1 MQRRQ
6 DRHKRGP
13 VFRFMR
19 GFVNFFRSYR
29 KWSNKGFVAIL
40 LLAVALSMGLVLFF
54 RRFRKWSNK
63 GFVAVLLLAV
73 ALSMGLVLLFESFQ
87 GIPLTSQKKD
97 AISQEANKTNQNT
110 KGQEEEKTAR
120 IMAHGDLLYH
130 DILYFS
136 AKKDDGTYDF
146 HENFEYVT
154 PWLKQ
159 ADLAIGDFEGTIN
172 KDHYLAGYPLFNAP
186 SEVMDAIKDA
196 GYHVLDLAHNHIL
209 DSQIEGV
216 ISTADAIEKAGMTP
230 IGVYT
235 HEPRDQAPL
244 VIKEVNGIKVA
255 LLAYSYGFN
264 GIEQSI
270 SQEDYNRYLS
280 DLNEDKMKAE
290 IERAEKEADITIIMP
305 QMGVEYRIEPTE
317 EQKAL
322 YHKMI
327 DWGADI
333 IFGGH
338 PHVVEPSEIVE
349 KDGDKKLIIYSMG
362 NFISNQRIE
371 TMQGVEN
378 AKWTER
384 GVLMDVT
391 IKKKDGKTTIGT
403 AKAHPTW
410 VNRTPKGT
418 FSPEGYPLY
427 HYQTYI
433 LEDFIE
439 GGSHRD
445 QLDEATKERIDTAY
459 KEMNEHVGLKW
470 D

>member
-1 MQRRQ
+1 MHQKARRKKME
-6 DRHKRGP
+6 KRSSRNQKGP
-13 VFRFMR
+13 ILQ
-19 GFVNFFRSYR
+19 FVGKLIRFFRNYR
-29 KWSNKGFVAIL
+29 QWSNKTFIVVLLIVVAISMVL
-40 LLAVALSMGLVLFF
+40 TLLAEGL
-54 RRFRKWSNK
+54 K
-63 GFVAVLLLAV
+63 
-73 ALSMGLVLLFESFQ
+73 
-87 GIPLTSQKKD
+87 GIPLENSSATTVSQSANYKEKNTVTEQETS
-97 AISQEANKTNQNT
+97 
-110 KGQEEEKTAR
+110 AR
-120 IMAHGDLLYH
+120 IMANGDLLYH
-130 DILYFS
+130 DIIYIS
-136 AKKDDGTYDF
+136 AKKSDGTYDF
-146 HENFEYVT
+146 HENFEYVK

-159 ADLAIGDFEGTIN
+159 ADLAIGDFEGTVN

-186 SEVMDAIKDA
+186 GEVMDAIKDA
-196 GYHVLDLAHNHIL
+196 GYQVLDLAHNHIL

-216 ISTADAIEKAGMTP
+216 VSTADAIEKAGMTP

-235 HEPRDQAPL
+235 HEPRDKAPI

-280 DLNEDKMKAE
+280 DLDEDKMKAE

-305 QMGVEYRIEPTE
+305 QMGVEYQIEPTE
-317 EQKAL
+317 EQKKL

-338 PHVVEPSEIVE
+338 PHVVEPAETVE
-349 KDGDKKLIIYSMG
+349 KNGDKKLIIYSMG

-371 TMQGVEN
+371 TMQDVEN

-391 IKKKDGKTTIGT
+391 IKKKSGKTTIET
-403 AKAHPTW
+403 AQAHPSW
-410 VNRTPKGT
+410 VSRTPKGGY
-418 FSPEGYPLY
+418 SPEGYPLY
-427 HYQTYI
+427 LYQTYI

-439 GGSHRD
+439 GGKYRS

-470 D
+470 

>member
-40 LLAVALSMGLVLFF
+40 LLAVALSMGLVL
-54 RRFRKWSNK
+54 
-63 GFVAVLLLAV
+63 
-73 ALSMGLVLLFESFQ
+73 LFESFQ

-97 AISQEANKTNQNT
+97 AISQEANKTNQNA
-110 KGQEEEKTAR
+110 KDQEEEKTAR
-120 IMAHGDLLYH
+120 IMANGDLLYH
-130 DILYFS
+130 IPIYRS
-136 AKKDDGTYDF
+136 ALKEDGTYDF
-146 HENFEYVT
+146 HENFDYVK

-159 ADLAIGDFEGTIN
+159 ADLIIGDFEGTVN

-186 SEVMDAIKDA
+186 GEVMDAIKDA
-196 GYHVLDLAHNHIL
+196 GYQVLDLAHNHIL

-216 ISTADAIEKAGMTP
+216 VSTADAIEKAGMTP

-235 HEPRDQAPL
+235 HESRDQAPL

-270 SQEDYNRYLS
+270 SQDDYNRYLS

-305 QMGVEYRIEPTE
+305 QMGVEYRLEPTE
-317 EQKAL
+317 EQKVL

-338 PHVVEPSEIVE
+338 PHVVEPSETVE

-371 TMQGVEN
+371 TMQDEEN

-391 IKKKDGKTTIGT
+391 IKKKAGKTTIET
-403 AKAHPTW
+403 AKAHPSW
-410 VNRTPKGT
+410 VNRTPKGSY
-418 FSPEGYPLY
+418 SPEGYPLFL
-427 HYQTYI
+427 YQTYI

>member
-1 MQRRQ
+1 ME
-6 DRHKRGP
+6 KRSSRNQNGP
-13 VFRFMR
+13 ILRLVEKLIR
-19 GFVNFFRSYR
+19 FFRNYR
-29 KWSNKGFVAIL
+29 QWSNKTFIVVLLIVVAISMVL
-40 LLAVALSMGLVLFF
+40 TLLAEGL
-54 RRFRKWSNK
+54 K
-63 GFVAVLLLAV
+63 
-73 ALSMGLVLLFESFQ
+73 
-87 GIPLTSQKKD
+87 GIPLENSSATTVSQSANYKEKNTVTEQETS
-97 AISQEANKTNQNT
+97 
-110 KGQEEEKTAR
+110 AR
-120 IMAHGDLLYH
+120 IMANGDLLYH
-130 DILYFS
+130 DIIYIS
-136 AKKDDGTYDF
+136 AKKSDGTYDF
-146 HENFEYVT
+146 HENFEYVK

-159 ADLAIGDFEGTIN
+159 ADLVIGDFEGTVN

-186 SEVMDAIKDA
+186 GEVMDAIKDA
-196 GYHVLDLAHNHIL
+196 GYQVLDLAHNHIL

-216 ISTADAIEKAGMTP
+216 VSTADAIEKAGMTP

-235 HEPRDQAPL
+235 HEPRDKAPI
-244 VIKEVNGIKVA
+244 VIKEVNGIRVA

-280 DLNEDKMKAE
+280 DLDEDKMKAE

-305 QMGVEYRIEPTE
+305 QMGVEYQIEPTE
-317 EQKAL
+317 EQKKL

-338 PHVVEPSEIVE
+338 PHVVEPAETVE
-349 KDGDKKLIIYSMG
+349 KNGDKKLIIYSMG

-371 TMQGVEN
+371 TMQDVEN

-391 IKKKDGKTTIGT
+391 IKKKSGKTTIET
-403 AKAHPTW
+403 AQAHPSW
-410 VNRTPKGT
+410 VSRTPKGGY
-418 FSPEGYPLY
+418 SPEGYPLY
-427 HYQTYI
+427 LYQTYI

-439 GGSHRD
+439 GGKYRS

-470 D
+470 

>member
-1 MQRRQ
+1 MHQKAGRKNLEQRSIKRKKSPVLHAI
-6 DRHKRGP
+6 RHSVR
-13 VFRFMR
+13 
-19 GFVNFFRSYR
+19 FFRNY
-29 KWSNKGFVAIL
+29 KQWNNLTFIVV
-40 LLAVALSMGLVLFF
+40 LLAS
-54 RRFRKWSNK
+54 
-63 GFVAVLLLAV
+63 VAVSMIFTLLVEGARGISLSSSDSSAV
-73 ALSMGLVLLFESFQ
+73 
-87 GIPLTSQKKD
+87 QKKLN
-97 AISQEANKTNQNT
+97 SQEKNADTE
-110 KGQEEEKTAR
+110 QETSAR
-120 IMAHGDLLYH
+120 IMANGDLLYH
-130 DILYFS
+130 IPIYRTAL
-136 AKKDDGTYDF
+136 KDDGSYDF
-146 HENFEYVT
+146 HENFDYVK

-159 ADLAIGDFEGTIN
+159 ADLVIGDFEGTVN

-186 SEVMDAIKDA
+186 GEVMDAIKDA
-196 GYHVLDLAHNHIL
+196 GYQVLDLAHNHIL

-216 ISTADAIEKAGMTP
+216 FSTADAIEKAGMTP

-235 HEPRDQAPL
+235 HEPREKAPI

-264 GIEQSI
+264 GIEEYI
-270 SQEDYNRYLS
+270 SKEDYDNHLS

-290 IERAEKEADITIIMP
+290 IERAEKEADITVIMP
-305 QMGVEYRIEPTE
+305 QMGIEYQLEPTE
-317 EQKAL
+317 EQKQL

-338 PHVVEPSEIVE
+338 PHVVEPAETVE

-371 TMQGVEN
+371 TMQDEEN

-391 IKKKDGKTTIGT
+391 IKKKAGKTTIET
-403 AKAHPTW
+403 AQAHPSW

-418 FSPEGYPLY
+418 YSPEGYPLY
-427 HYQTYI
+427 LYQTYI

-439 GGSHRD
+439 GGKYRS

-470 D
+470 

>member
-1 MQRRQ
+1 MEQRSR
-6 DRHKRGP
+6 KRKNGP
-13 VFRFMR
+13 VLQAIRHSVR
-19 GFVNFFRSYR
+19 FFRSYKQWNNR
-29 KWSNKGFVAIL
+29 TFIVV
-40 LLAVALSMGLVLFF
+40 LLAS
-54 RRFRKWSNK
+54 
-63 GFVAVLLLAV
+63 VAVSMMLTLLVEGARGISLSSSDPSAV
-73 ALSMGLVLLFESFQ
+73 HQESSSQ
-87 GIPLTSQKKD
+87 AKNAETEQETS
-97 AISQEANKTNQNT
+97 
-110 KGQEEEKTAR
+110 AR
-120 IMAHGDLLYH
+120 IMANGDLLYH
-130 DILYFS
+130 DIIYIS
-136 AKKDDGTYDF
+136 AKKSDGTYDF
-146 HENFEYVT
+146 HENFEYVK

-159 ADLAIGDFEGTIN
+159 ADLVIGDFEGTVN

-186 SEVMDAIKDA
+186 GEVMDAIKDA
-196 GYHVLDLAHNHIL
+196 GYQVLDLAHNHIL

-216 ISTADAIEKAGMTP
+216 VSTADAIEKAGMTP
-230 IGVYT
+230 VGVYT
-235 HEPRDQAPL
+235 HESRDKAPL

-255 LLAYSYGFN
+255 ILAYSYGFN

-280 DLNEDKMKAE
+280 DLDEDKMKAE

-305 QMGVEYRIEPTE
+305 QMGVEYQIEPTE
-317 EQKAL
+317 EQKKL

-338 PHVVEPSEIVE
+338 PHVVEPAETVE

-371 TMQGVEN
+371 TMQDVEN

-391 IKKKDGKTTIGT
+391 IKKKSGKTTIET
-403 AKAHPTW
+403 AQAHPSW
-410 VNRTPKGT
+410 VSRTPKGGY
-418 FSPEGYPLY
+418 SPEGYPLY
-427 HYQTYI
+427 LYQTYI

-439 GGSHRD
+439 GGKYRS
-445 QLDEATKERIDTAY
+445 QLDEATKQRIDTAY

-470 D
+470 

>member
-13 VFRFMR
+13 VFHFVR

-29 KWSNKGFVAIL
+29 KWSNKGFVAI
-40 LLAVALSMGLVLFF
+40 
-54 RRFRKWSNK
+54 
-63 GFVAVLLLAV
+63 LLLAV

-97 AISQEANKTNQNT
+97 AISQEANKTNKNA
-110 KGQEEEKTAR
+110 KDQEEETSAR

-130 DILYFS
+130 DIIYMS
-136 AKKDDGTYDF
+136 AKKEDGSYDF

-186 SEVMDAIKDA
+186 GQVMDAIKDA
-196 GYHVLDLAHNHIL
+196 GYHVLDLAHNHVL

-235 HEPRDQAPL
+235 HESRDQAPL

-290 IERAEKEADITIIMP
+290 IERAEKEADITVIMP

-317 EQKAL
+317 EQKVL

-327 DWGADI
+327 EWGADI

-338 PHVVEPSEIVE
+338 PHVVEPSETVE
-349 KDGDKKLIIYSMG
+349 KDGEKKLIIYSMG

-371 TMQGVEN
+371 TMTGVDN

-391 IKKKDGKTTIGT
+391 VKKKGGKTTIDT

-445 QLDEATKERIDTAY
+445 QLDEATKERIDAAY

>member
-1 MQRRQ
+1 MME
-6 DRHKRGP
+6 KRSSRNQKGP
-13 VFRFMR
+13 VLGLVRKLIR
-19 GFVNFFRSYR
+19 FFRNYR
-29 KWSNKGFVAIL
+29 QWSNKTFIVVLLIVVAISMALTL
-40 LLAVALSMGLVLFF
+40 LSEGIKGNPLV
-54 RRFRKWSNK
+54 SSS
-63 GFVAVLLLAV
+63 VTTV
-73 ALSMGLVLLFESFQ
+73 
-87 GIPLTSQKKD
+87 SQTADSK
-97 AISQEANKTNQNT
+97 
-110 KGQEEEKTAR
+110 EKTTATEQETSAR
-120 IMAHGDLLYH
+120 IMANGDLLYH
-130 DILYFS
+130 DIIYIS
-136 AKKDDGTYDF
+136 AKKSDGTYDF
-146 HENFEYVT
+146 HDNFEYVK

-159 ADLAIGDFEGTIN
+159 ADLVLGDFEGTVN

-186 SEVMDAIKDA
+186 GEVMDAIKDA
-196 GYHVLDLAHNHIL
+196 GYQVLDLAHNHIL

-216 ISTADAIEKAGMTP
+216 VSTADAIEKAGMTP

-235 HEPRDQAPL
+235 HEPRDKAPI
-244 VIKEVNGIKVA
+244 VIKEVKGIKVA

-280 DLNEDKMKAE
+280 DLDEDKMKAE

-305 QMGVEYRIEPTE
+305 QMGVEYQIEPTE
-317 EQKAL
+317 EQKKL

-338 PHVVEPSEIVE
+338 PHVVEPAETVE
-349 KDGDKKLIIYSMG
+349 KEGDKKLIIYSMG

-371 TMQGVEN
+371 TMQDVEN

-391 IKKKDGKTTIGT
+391 IKKKSGKTTIET
-403 AKAHPTW
+403 AQAHPSW
-410 VNRTPKGT
+410 VSRTPKGGY
-418 FSPEGYPLY
+418 SPEGYPLY
-427 HYQTYI
+427 LYQTYV

-439 GGSHRD
+439 GGKYRS

-470 D
+470 

>member
-1 MQRRQ
+1 M
-6 DRHKRGP
+6 
-13 VFRFMR
+13 V
-19 GFVNFFRSYR
+19 
-29 KWSNKGFVAIL
+29 
-40 LLAVALSMGLVLFF
+40 
-54 RRFRKWSNK
+54 
-63 GFVAVLLLAV
+63 
-73 ALSMGLVLLFESFQ
+73 
-87 GIPLTSQKKD
+87 
-97 AISQEANKTNQNT
+97 
-110 KGQEEEKTAR
+110 
-120 IMAHGDLLYH
+120 
-130 DILYFS
+130 
-136 AKKDDGTYDF
+136 
-146 HENFEYVT
+146 
-154 PWLKQ
+154 
-159 ADLAIGDFEGTIN
+159 IGDFEGTVN

-186 SEVMDAIKDA
+186 GEVMDAIKDA
-196 GYHVLDLAHNHIL
+196 GYQVLDLAHNHIL

-216 ISTADAIEKAGMTP
+216 VSTADAIEKAGMTP

-235 HEPRDQAPL
+235 HEPRDKAPI

-280 DLNEDKMKAE
+280 DLDEDKMKAE

-305 QMGVEYRIEPTE
+305 QMGVEYQIEPTE
-317 EQKAL
+317 EQKKL

-338 PHVVEPSEIVE
+338 PHVVEPAETVE

-371 TMQGVEN
+371 TMQDVEN

-391 IKKKDGKTTIGT
+391 IKKKSGKTTIET
-403 AKAHPTW
+403 AQAHPSW
-410 VNRTPKGT
+410 VSRTPKGGY
-418 FSPEGYPLY
+418 SPEGYPLY
-427 HYQTYI
+427 LYQTYI

-439 GGSHRD
+439 GGKYRS

-470 D
+470 

>member
-1 MQRRQ
+1 ME
-6 DRHKRGP
+6 KRSSRNQNGP
-13 VFRFMR
+13 ILQLVRKFIR
-19 GFVNFFRSYR
+19 FFRNYR
-29 KWSNKGFVAIL
+29 QWSNKTFI
-40 LLAVALSMGLVLFF
+40 
-54 RRFRKWSNK
+54 
-63 GFVAVLLLAV
+63 AVLLIAV
-73 ALSMGLVLLFESFQ
+73 AISMALTLLAEGLKGF
-87 GIPLTSQKKD
+87 PLTSSSTTVV
-97 AISQEANKTNQNT
+97 SQTADSK
-110 KGQEEEKTAR
+110 EKTTATEQETSAR
-120 IMAHGDLLYH
+120 IMANGDLLYH
-130 DILYFS
+130 DIIYIS
-136 AKKDDGTYDF
+136 AKKSDGTYDF
-146 HENFEYVT
+146 HENFEYVK

-159 ADLAIGDFEGTIN
+159 ADLVIGDFEGTVN

-186 SEVMDAIKDA
+186 GEVMDAIKDA
-196 GYHVLDLAHNHIL
+196 GYQVLDLAHNHIL

-216 ISTADAIEKAGMTP
+216 VSTADAIEKAGMTP

-235 HEPRDQAPL
+235 HEPRDKAPI

-280 DLNEDKMKAE
+280 DLDEDKMKAE

-305 QMGVEYRIEPTE
+305 QMGVEYQIEPTE
-317 EQKAL
+317 EQKKL

-338 PHVVEPSEIVE
+338 PHVVEPAETVE
-349 KDGDKKLIIYSMG
+349 KNGDKKLIIYSMG

-371 TMQGVEN
+371 TMQDVEN

-391 IKKKDGKTTIGT
+391 IKKKSGKTTIET
-403 AKAHPTW
+403 AQAHPSW
-410 VNRTPKGT
+410 VSRTPKGGY
-418 FSPEGYPLY
+418 SPEGYPLY
-427 HYQTYI
+427 LYQTYI

-439 GGSHRD
+439 GGKYRS

-470 D
+470 

>member
-1 MQRRQ
+1 MHQKARRKKME
-6 DRHKRGP
+6 KRSSRNQNGP
-13 VFRFMR
+13 IFRLVGKLIR
-19 GFVNFFRSYR
+19 FFRNYHQ
-29 KWSNKGFVAIL
+29 WSNKTFI
-40 LLAVALSMGLVLFF
+40 
-54 RRFRKWSNK
+54 
-63 GFVAVLLLAV
+63 AVLLIAV
-73 ALSMGLVLLFESFQ
+73 AISMALTLLAEGLKGF
-87 GIPLTSQKKD
+87 PLISSSTTVVSQTADSK
-97 AISQEANKTNQNT
+97 
-110 KGQEEEKTAR
+110 EKTTATEQETSAR
-120 IMAHGDLLYH
+120 IMANGDLLYH
-130 DILYFS
+130 DIIYIS
-136 AKKDDGTYDF
+136 AKKSDGTYDF
-146 HENFEYVT
+146 HDNFEYVK

-159 ADLAIGDFEGTIN
+159 ADLVLGDFEGTVN

-186 SEVMDAIKDA
+186 GEVMDAIKDA
-196 GYHVLDLAHNHIL
+196 GYQVLDLAHNHIL

-216 ISTADAIEKAGMTP
+216 VSTADAIEKAGMTP

-235 HEPRDQAPL
+235 HEPRDKAPI

-280 DLNEDKMKAE
+280 DLDEDKMKAE

-305 QMGVEYRIEPTE
+305 QMGVEYQIEPTE
-317 EQKAL
+317 EQKKL

-338 PHVVEPSEIVE
+338 PHVVEPAETVE
-349 KDGDKKLIIYSMG
+349 KNGDKKLIIYSMG

-371 TMQGVEN
+371 TMQDVEN

-391 IKKKDGKTTIGT
+391 IKKKSGKTTIET
-403 AKAHPTW
+403 AQAHPSW
-410 VNRTPKGT
+410 VSRTPKGGY
-418 FSPEGYPLY
+418 SPEGYPLY
-427 HYQTYI
+427 LYQTYI

-439 GGSHRD
+439 GGKYRS

-470 D
+470 

>member
-1 MQRRQ
+1 MEQRSR
-6 DRHKRGP
+6 KRKNGP
-13 VFRFMR
+13 VLQAIRNTVR
-19 GFVNFFRSYR
+19 FFRSYKQWNNR
-29 KWSNKGFVAIL
+29 TFIVV
-40 LLAVALSMGLVLFF
+40 LLASVATSMMLTLLVEGARGISLS
-54 RRFRKWSNK
+54 SSDPS
-63 GFVAVLLLAV
+63 
-73 ALSMGLVLLFESFQ
+73 AL
-87 GIPLTSQKKD
+87 QKKSN
-97 AISQEANKTNQNT
+97 SQEKNAESE
-110 KGQEEEKTAR
+110 QETSAR
-120 IMAHGDLLYH
+120 IMANGDLLYH
-130 DILYFS
+130 DIIYIS
-136 AKKDDGTYDF
+136 AKKSDGTYDF
-146 HENFEYVT
+146 HENFEYVK

-159 ADLAIGDFEGTIN
+159 ADLVIGDFEGTVN

-186 SEVMDAIKDA
+186 GEVMDAIKDA
-196 GYHVLDLAHNHIL
+196 GYQVLDLAHNHIL

-216 ISTADAIEKAGMTP
+216 VSTADAIEKAGMIP
-230 IGVYT
+230 VGVYT
-235 HEPRDQAPL
+235 HESRDKAPL

-255 LLAYSYGFN
+255 ILAYSYGFN

-280 DLNEDKMKAE
+280 DLDEDKMKAE

-305 QMGVEYRIEPTE
+305 QMGVEYQIEPTE
-317 EQKAL
+317 EQKKL

-338 PHVVEPSEIVE
+338 PHVVEPAETVE

-371 TMQGVEN
+371 TMQDVEN

-391 IKKKDGKTTIGT
+391 IKKKAGKTTIET
-403 AKAHPTW
+403 AQAHPSW
-410 VNRTPKGT
+410 VSRTPKGGY
-418 FSPEGYPLY
+418 SPEGYPLY
-427 HYQTYI
+427 LYQTYI
-433 LEDFIE
+433 LDDFIE
-439 GGSHRD
+439 GGKYRS

-470 D
+470 

>member
-1 MQRRQ
+1 MG
-6 DRHKRGP
+6 KRSSRNQNGP
-13 VFRFMR
+13 ILQLVRKFIR
-19 GFVNFFRSYR
+19 FFRNYR
-29 KWSNKGFVAIL
+29 QWSNKTFIMVLLIVVAISMAL
-40 LLAVALSMGLVLFF
+40 TLLAQGL
-54 RRFRKWSNK
+54 K
-63 GFVAVLLLAV
+63 
-73 ALSMGLVLLFESFQ
+73 
-87 GIPLTSQKKD
+87 GIPLVNSSATTVSQTADSKEKNTETEQETS
-97 AISQEANKTNQNT
+97 
-110 KGQEEEKTAR
+110 AR
-120 IMAHGDLLYH
+120 IMANGDLLYH
-130 DILYFS
+130 DIIYIS
-136 AKKDDGTYDF
+136 AKKADGTYDF
-146 HENFEYVT
+146 HENFEYVK

-159 ADLAIGDFEGTIN
+159 ADLVLGDFEGTVN

-186 SEVMDAIKDA
+186 GEVMDAIKDA
-196 GYHVLDLAHNHIL
+196 GYQVLDLAHNHIL

-216 ISTADAIEKAGMTP
+216 VSTADAIEKAGMIP
-230 IGVYT
+230 VGVYT
-235 HEPRDQAPL
+235 HESRDKAPL

-255 LLAYSYGFN
+255 ILAYSYGFN

-305 QMGVEYRIEPTE
+305 QMGVEYQIEPTE
-317 EQKAL
+317 EQKKL

-338 PHVVEPSEIVE
+338 PHVVEPAETVE

-371 TMQGVEN
+371 TMQDVEN

-391 IKKKDGKTTIGT
+391 IKKKSGKTTIET
-403 AKAHPTW
+403 AQAHPSW
-410 VNRTPKGT
+410 VSRTPKGGY
-418 FSPEGYPLY
+418 SPEGYPLY
-427 HYQTYI
+427 LYQTYI

-439 GGSHRD
+439 GGKYRS

-470 D
+470 